1 MKKKLVFVL
10 LGILVTL
17 FFLAVCIYNLQLA
30 FSGQLV
36 DGPLIS
42 SQIAGWVSFALFA
55 LSLLHLFL
63 LLKSNNTHITSNS

>member
-30 FSGQLV
+30 FSDQLV

-42 SQIAGWVSFALFA
+42 TQIAGWVSFVLFV
-55 LSLLHLFL
+55 LSVLHLLL
-63 LLKSNNTHITSNS
+63 LLKSNNTHSTAKS

>member
-1 MKKKLVFVL
+1 MKKKLIFVL
-10 LGILVTL
+10 LGILIML
-17 FFLAVCIYNLQLA
+17 FFLAVCIYNLQFT

-42 SQIAGWVSFALFA
+42 TQIAGWVSFMLFA

-63 LLKSNNTHITSNS
+63 LLKSNNAHLTPNP